1 MTTPQQ
7 YVYPGTLQLI
17 QMQIGL
23 PVGHL
28 DAVLEVSST
37 TKQPGSPG
45 VQTESRVRV

>member
-1 MTTPQQ
+1 MTTPLQ
-7 YVYPGTLQLI
+7 YAGPGTLQLI

-28 DAVLEVSST
+28 DADLEGSST

-45 VQTESRVRV
+45 VQTGSQVRV